1 MLKEVK
7 RPDKQKVTFT
17 YDALGR
23 RLTKHFRRTTTHFLW
38 SGNVPLHEWKETFEL
53 NYSTGLYDL
62 IKKTNFHD
70 IGDRIE
76 LWLDEYGD
84 ENIIEY
90 IKNTKN
96 PYLIGTLIGKN

>member
-1 MLKEVK
+1 MDNIDNYDKATNLLFEYEKLYFTSPDEALKKMV
-7 RPDKQKVTFT
+7 D
-17 YDALGR
+17 
-23 RLTKHFRRTTTHFLW
+23 
-38 SGNVPLHEWKETFEL
+38 
-53 NYSTGLYDL
+53 LYDL

-84 ENIIEY
+84 KNIIEY

>member
-1 MLKEVK
+1 MEKILPIDKLFKSYIML
-7 RPDKQKVTFT
+7 QM
-17 YDALGR
+17 
-23 RLTKHFRRTTTHFLW
+23 
-38 SGNVPLHEWKETFEL
+38 
-53 NYSTGLYDL
+53 
-62 IKKTNFHD
+62 KKTNFHD

-96 PYLIGTLIGKN
+96 PYLIGTLIGKNQILSFFIA